1 MTKDKT
7 DSGEYP
13 ALRFT
18 VSVMGVK
25 PLLLLGQY
33 TNASGQTINTGLSV
47 LSGQDKRSITISGSF
62 LS

>member
-1 MTKDKT
+1 M
-7 DSGEYP
+7 
-13 ALRFT
+13 
-18 VSVMGVK
+18 MGVK